1 MRKPAA
7 KPIADWEIKLES
19 RLALFGHRNWVV
31 VTDSAYPAQSDP
43 GIETITVPSGGIEV
57 IRKVLDA
64 IRGSKHIHAS
74 AYIDKELGFVDEKDA
89 PGIAEYRKQLA
100 TALKGTSVNHI
111 LHEEII
117 KKLDQSAQIFRILI
131 VKTSMT
137 IPYTSVFFE
146 LDCGYW
152 NAAREARLRAAM
164 LVAKSK

>member
-1 MRKPAA
+1 MRKLAA
-7 KPIADWEIKLES
+7 KPIADWEVKLES

-43 GIETITVPSGGIEV
+43 GIETIAVPSIGIEV

-64 IRGSKHIHAS
+64 IRGLKHVRAS
-74 AYIDKELGFVDEKDA
+74 AYIDKELGFVEEKDA
-89 PGIAEYRKQLA
+89 PGVAEYRKQLA
-100 TALKGTSVNHI
+100 NALKGTSVNHI
-111 LHEEII
+111 QHEDII
-117 KKLDQSAQIFRILI
+117 KKLDESAQVFRILI

-152 NAAREARLRAAM
+152 NAAKEARLRAAM
-164 LVAKSK
+164 LAAKLK

>member
-1 MRKPAA
+1 MRKTAA
-7 KPIADWEIKLES
+7 KPIADWEGKLES

-43 GIETITVPSGGIEV
+43 GIETITASGSGIEV

-64 IRGSKHIHAS
+64 IRACKHIHAS
-74 AYIDKELGFVDEKDA
+74 AYIDKELGFVEEKDA
-89 PGIAEYRKQLA
+89 PGIGEYRKQLA

-111 LHEEII
+111 QHEQII
-117 KKLDQSAQIFRILI
+117 KKLDQSAQVFRVLI
-131 VKTSMT
+131 IKTSMT

-152 NAAREARLRAAM
+152 NAASEALLRAAM
-164 LVAKSK
+164 LAAKSR